1 MCIDNNIYIYI
12 YIYMYMIVYVY
23 LYIVSY
29 GSCQCM
35 VSSIF
40 PILLPNLKKG
50 RAVGNASL
58 T

>member
-1 MCIDNNIYIYI
+1 
-12 YIYMYMIVYVY
+12 MYMIVYVY

>member
-1 MCIDNNIYIYI
+1 MTIYIYNKI
-12 YIYMYMIVYVY
+12 YVYDCICIFKY

-50 RAVGNASL
+50 RAVGTASL